1 MFGYVSTLRAL
12 RDIRIYL
19 EMLRDFGVLEQTVL
33 SFDLITW
40 VPLEQVL
47 PNAVEPS
54 RMK

>member
-1 MFGYVSTLRAL
+1 
-12 RDIRIYL
+12 
-19 EMLRDFGVLEQTVL
+19 MLQDFGVLAQTVL

-47 PNAVEPS
+47 PNAAEPS